1 MGSTQSRCI
10 LNIFPGFILITA
22 CVSTQLANFFCFN
35 RIRLEGFDVLPN
47 LFSVAAASQL
57 HRKLMYT
64 NEHQKCLLESQ
75 KRELESKK
83 FELVTLKAIVAQK
96 KDSSVRN
103 VEEERSRSD
112 ALQRELQMV
121 C

>member
-1 MGSTQSRCI
+1 
-10 LNIFPGFILITA
+10 
-22 CVSTQLANFFCFN
+22 
-35 RIRLEGFDVLPN
+35 
-47 LFSVAAASQL
+47 
-57 HRKLMYT
+57 MYT
-64 NEHQKCLLESQ
+64 NDHQKCLLESH

-103 VEEERSRSD
+103 VEEERSRAD

>member
-1 MGSTQSRCI
+1 MY
-10 LNIFPGFILITA
+10 LNLIYTW
-22 CVSTQLANFFCFN
+22 SANFFCFN
-35 RIRLEGFDVLPN
+35 RIRLEGYDVFPN
-47 LFSVAAASQL
+47 LFSVSAASQL

-64 NEHQKCLLESQ
+64 NEHQKCLLESH

-96 KDSSVRN
+96 KDSAVRY
-103 VEEERSRSD
+103 VEEERSRAD